1 MKGTIKRLLNDKG
14 CGFIR
19 AEDGKEYFFHKSGL
33 KNCKFEDLDEGH
45 EVTFEDSESA
55 KGPRAED
62 VYV

>member
-1 MKGTIKRLLNDKG
+1 MTGTIKRLLTDKG

-19 AEDGKEYFFHKSGL
+19 AKDGREFFFHKSAL
-33 KNCKFEDLDEGH
+33 KNCRYDELEEGR
-45 EVTFEDSESA
+45 EVTFEDSEGE